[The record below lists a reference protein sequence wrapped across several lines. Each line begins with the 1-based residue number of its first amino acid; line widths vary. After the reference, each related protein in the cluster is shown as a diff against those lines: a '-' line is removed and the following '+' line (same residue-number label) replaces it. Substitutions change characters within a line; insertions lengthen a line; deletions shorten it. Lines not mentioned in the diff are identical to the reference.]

1 MKQIVPVFKREFFG
15 YFRSPIAYVFL
26 IVFLVISSGLT
37 FYLGRF
43 FESRVASLE
52 TFFNLQPWI
61 YTFFIAAVGMRLW
74 SEERRSGTWE
84 LLLTLPIRTGEAVI
98 GKFLA
103 GWAFISVGIALT
115 FPLLLTVAYLGDPDW
130 GPLWTGYMG
139 SLLMAGSFLAVCSF
153 TSALTKNQVI
163 SFVISVVINLGL
175 VFLGWSVFTELLS
188 FLPLAWVDGLSNFS
202 YTTHFVSFTRGLIV
216 FKDLIFFLSLTFFSL
231 LLTVIILEH

>member
-37 FYLGRF
+37 FYVGRF
-43 FESRVASLE
+43 FESRVASLD

-61 YTFFIAAVGMRLW
+61 YTFFVAAVGMRLW
-74 SEERRSGTWE
+74 AEERRSGTWE
-84 LLLTLPIRTGEAVI
+84 LLLTLPIRTREAVI

-103 GWAFISVGIALT
+103 GWVFITVGIFLT
-115 FPLLLTVAYLGDPDW
+115 FPLLLTVAYLGNPDW
-130 GPLWTGYMG
+130 GPLFTGYFG
-139 SLLMAGSFLAVCSF
+139 SILMAGSFLAVCSF

-175 VFLGWSVFTELLS
+175 VFLGWSVFTDLLS

-216 FKDLIFFLSLTFFSL
+216 FKDIIFFFSLSFFSL

>member
-1 MKQIVPVFKREFFG
+1 M
-15 YFRSPIAYVFL
+15 
-26 IVFLVISSGLT
+26 
-37 FYLGRF
+37 
-43 FESRVASLE
+43 
-52 TFFNLQPWI
+52 
-61 YTFFIAAVGMRLW
+61 
-74 SEERRSGTWE
+74 
-84 LLLTLPIRTGEAVI
+84 
-98 GKFLA
+98 GKFVA
-103 GWAFISVGIALT
+103 GWAFISLGIALT
-115 FPLLLTVAYLGDPDW
+115 FPLPLTVAYLGNPDW

-139 SLLMAGSFLAVCSF
+139 SLLMAGSFLAICSF